1 MPHPRR
7 SWIARRWTPAAAL
20 LAGCAALPAAGAQ
33 TPDGAD
39 PAFMP
44 GSPLELSPNARTY
57 GGFRF
62 AESMAY
68 DEARDLYVAVSAGIP
83 QDIIPNDGYI
93 SLVNPDGTAHTL
105 KWIGADRT
113 GLTLNH
119 PLGSDIAGGLLYVAD
134 MNAVRW
140 FDMETGAP
148 QGSVTVQDALRFNDI
163 EVAGDG
169 TVWAT
174 QTGTE
179 EAGSWR
185 VYRIGPGG
193 DATVVVRGQP
203 LARPNGIAFDPDGNI
218 VVVNINDN
226 AVLTFSPDGV
236 LVRTERAADGGN
248 DGLVILDDGTKYV
261 SSVRFGTV
269 SRIRPGEP
277 VEVVAS
283 GIPSAAS
290 MAYDSRRNRL
300 LIPMNNWN
308 AFTIVELDD

>member
-1 MPHPRR
+1 MPFPRR
-7 SWIARRWTPAAAL
+7 RRIALRRMLAAAL
-20 LAGCAALPAAGAQ
+20 VAGCAARPTAEAQ
-33 TPDGAD
+33 TPDRAE
-39 PAFMP
+39 PAFTP
-44 GSPLELSPNARTY
+44 GTPLELSPNARTY

-68 DEARDLYVAVSAGIP
+68 DEARDLYVAVSAGIA

-134 MNAVRW
+134 MNAVRR

-148 QGSVTVQDALRFNDI
+148 RGSVAVRDALRFNDI
-163 EVAGDG
+163 EVARDG

-179 EAGSWR
+179 ESGSWR

-193 DATVVVRGQP
+193 DAAVVVRGPP

-218 VVVNINDN
+218 VVVNVNDD
-226 AVLTFSPDGV
+226 AVLTFSPDGL
-236 LVRTERAADGGN
+236 LVRTGAH
-248 DGLVILDDGTKYV
+248 
-261 SSVRFGTV
+261 
-269 SRIRPGEP
+269 
-277 VEVVAS
+277 S
-283 GIPSAAS
+283 GRGQ
-290 MAYDSRRNRL
+290 RRTRH
-300 LIPMNNWN
+300 PR
-308 AFTIVELDD
+308 

>member
-1 MPHPRR
+1 MTRH
-7 SWIARRWTPAAAL
+7 AL
-20 LAGCAALPAAGAQ
+20 LAATLSLLTGCGAAPAIAGVQ
-33 TPDGAD
+33 TQDEATSPFTASD
-39 PAFMP
+39 P
-44 GSPLELSPNARTY
+44 LDLSPNARTY

-68 DEARDLYVAVSAGIP
+68 DEARDLYVAVNAGIA

-105 KWIGADRT
+105 KWIGGDRR

-134 MNAVRW
+134 INVVRW
-140 FDMETGAP
+140 FDMENGEP
-148 QGSVTVQDALRFNDI
+148 RGSVTVEDALRFNDI

-169 TVWAT
+169 TIWAT

-179 EAGSWR
+179 ESGTWR
-185 VYRIGPGG
+185 VYRIEPNG
-193 DATVVVRGQP
+193 DALVVIDGAP

-218 VVVNINDN
+218 VVVNVNDN
-226 AVLTFSPDGV
+226 AVLTFSPDGE
-236 LVRTERAADGGN
+236 LVRTEHAVDGGN
-248 DGLVILDDGTKYV
+248 DGLVVLDDGTKYV
-261 SSVRFGTV
+261 SSVRIGTV

-277 VEVVAS
+277 AEIVAS

-300 LIPMNNWN
+300 LIPMNDWN
-308 AFTIVELDD
+308 AITIVDLD